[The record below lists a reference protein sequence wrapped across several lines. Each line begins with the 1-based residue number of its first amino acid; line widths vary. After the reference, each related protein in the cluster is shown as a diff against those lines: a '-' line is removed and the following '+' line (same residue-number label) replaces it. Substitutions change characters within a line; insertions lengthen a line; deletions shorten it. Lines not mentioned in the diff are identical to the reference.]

1 MRQIASPL
9 GMCLTE
15 DKEPHSLNLSFKNLN
30 PDPNLNC
37 CNKDLRQQACLCS
50 GKLSTLKAPVLYFLQ
65 LYFCMRQFKDGGS
78 VVFEKTSCG
87 LSVQEY
93 LSNDTSVDPP

>member
-1 MRQIASPL
+1 MRQIPSPL

-15 DKEPHSLNLSFKNLN
+15 DKDPHSLNLSSKNLN
-30 PDPNLNC
+30 PDPNLKC
-37 CNKDLRQQACLCS
+37 YNKDLRQEACMFS

-78 VVFEKTSCG
+78 VVIE
-87 LSVQEY
+87 E
-93 LSNDTSVDPP
+93 PPAGYQ